1 MQEVGS
7 ILVLSLWLFYLE
19 VFNLNDN
26 LQLMMEQMDRI
37 ISMYQWTV
45 GIFISLI
52 LGSLGI
58 FGYIQFKL
66 KKSQEENIKKEIF
79 TRFNEVTAESLEP
92 LILASIDQIYWSST
106 TEYQRNAD
114 LFFRYFE
121 LSKKYNFSDDV
132 KNTIYLFMFSVP
144 RAIFYKLE
152 EIFDLTSAGLYGVD
166 YKVEADE
173 LSNLFKENGEFSK
186 LHTPEEVTILA
197 KEINQIRKKAS
208 LHNDGD
214 FEKILKDYKVF
225 YDDVKKLKL
234 R

>member
-1 MQEVGS
+1 MDQ
-7 ILVLSLWLFYLE
+7 I
-19 VFNLNDN
+19 
-26 LQLMMEQMDRI
+26 DRI

-45 GIFISLI
+45 GIFISII

-114 LFFRYFE
+114 LFFRYYE

-132 KNTIYLFMFSVP
+132 KNTIDWFMFSVS
-144 RAIFYKLE
+144 RAIFFKLE
-152 EIFDLTSAGLYGVD
+152 EIFDLTSASLYGASN
-166 YKVEADE
+166 EANE
-173 LSNLFKENGEFSK
+173 FNNLFKEYGKFSK
-186 LHTPEEVTILA
+186 LPNPEEVTILVE
-197 KEINQIRKKAS
+197 KISQIREDVN
-208 LHNDGD
+208 LINHGD
-214 FEKILKDYKVF
+214 FKIVLKDYKTF
-225 YDDVKKLKL
+225 YDDIHDLKL
-234 R
+234 C

>member
-1 MQEVGS
+1 MDQ
-7 ILVLSLWLFYLE
+7 I
-19 VFNLNDN
+19 
-26 LQLMMEQMDRI
+26 DRI

-45 GIFISLI
+45 GIFISII

-114 LFFRYFE
+114 LFFRYYE

-132 KNTIYLFMFSVP
+132 KNTIDWFMFSVP
-144 RAIFYKLE
+144 RAIFFKLE
-152 EIFDLTSAGLYGVD
+152 EIFDLTSASLYGASN
-166 YKVEADE
+166 EANE
-173 LSNLFKENGEFSK
+173 FNNLFKEYGKFSK
-186 LHTPEEVTILA
+186 LPNPEEVTILA
-197 KEINQIRKKAS
+197 EKISQIREDGN
-208 LHNDGD
+208 LINHGD
-214 FEKILKDYKVF
+214 FKMVLKDYKTF
-225 YDDVKKLKL
+225 YDDIHDLKL
-234 R
+234 C

>member
-1 MQEVGS
+1 M
-7 ILVLSLWLFYLE
+7 
-19 VFNLNDN
+19 NDN
-26 LQLMMEQMDRI
+26 LQLMMDQMDRI

-79 TRFNEVTAESLEP
+79 TRFNDVTAESLEP

-106 TEYQRNAD
+106 IEYQRNAD

-132 KNTIYLFMFSVP
+132 KNTIHWFMFSVP
-144 RAIFYKLE
+144 RSVFYKLE
-152 EIFDLTSAGLYGVD
+152 EIFDLTSASLYGASN
-166 YKVEADE
+166 EANE
-173 LSNLFKENGEFSK
+173 FNNLFKEYGKFSK
-186 LHTPEEVTILA
+186 LPNPEEVTILA
-197 KEINQIRKKAS
+197 EKISQIREDAN
-208 LHNDGD
+208 LINHGD
-214 FEKILKDYKVF
+214 FKMVLKDYKTF
-225 YDDVKKLKL
+225 YDDIHDLKL
-234 R
+234 C